1 MSLSQIFGSK
11 FRKDGKLKRP
21 RNNKKKSATLVSG
34 PKRKNTSSDNAK
46 HKKYTLPQ
54 QRKEKATFAGNIKN
68 ATKDL
73 SKVYRSNCTRRGA
86 KDRSGLNEYVTGQLS
101 ISGRNGHTLSKF
113 SK

>member
-46 HKKYTLPQ
+46 HKNTHCPNNVRKKQLLRVILKMPQKTYQKYTV
-54 QRKEKATFAGNIKN
+54 ATVL
-68 ATKDL
+68 D
-73 SKVYRSNCTRRGA
+73 V
-86 KDRSGLNEYVTGQLS
+86 GQK
-101 ISGRNGHTLSKF
+101 TVAD
-113 SK
+113 